1 VKKSS
6 LVWLALT
13 LAVGGCFS
21 NPPSVPEGYV
31 GPVAK
36 VEDSSILYGIRRV
49 DVFYMSHIDGR
60 RISDSLTY
68 TRASRSFLTPM
79 TGYVLDREI
88 SAEEHTVTIGARV
101 VYSIGI
107 MEWYSPVYEVLGDV
121 AFRPEP
127 DKRYVVAGKLG
138 EGYSAVW
145 IEDKNTKEIVTK
157 KIVML
162 N

>member
-1 VKKSS
+1 MSHP
-6 LVWLALT
+6 A
-13 LAVGGCFS
+13 
-21 NPPSVPEGYV
+21 SVPEGYA

-36 VEDSSILYGIRRV
+36 VEDSSVLYGMRRV

-60 RISDSLTY
+60 QISDSLSY
-68 TRASRSFLTPM
+68 TRATSSAFTPM
-79 TGYVLDREI
+79 AGDVLDREI
-88 SAEEHTVTIGARV
+88 TAEQHTVTIGARV
-101 VYSIGI
+101 VYSMGI

-127 DKRYVVAGKLG
+127 DKRYVVTGKLG

-145 IEDKNTKEIVTK
+145 IEDKKTKEIVTK
-157 KIVML
+157 KIVMR